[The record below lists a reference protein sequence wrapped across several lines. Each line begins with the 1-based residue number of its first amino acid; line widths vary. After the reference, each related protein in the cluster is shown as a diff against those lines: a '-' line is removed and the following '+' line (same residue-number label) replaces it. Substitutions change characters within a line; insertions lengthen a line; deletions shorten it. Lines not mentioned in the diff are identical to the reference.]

1 MCSPDLNRTF
11 LGERAKKK
19 NPKMGILGS
28 GGERLGGPHPRRGI
42 FGVKKGDFGAVSED
56 DGFGFPAG
64 LLQLVQVLPHRVQ

>member
-1 MCSPDLNRTF
+1 
-11 LGERAKKK
+11 
-19 NPKMGILGS
+19 MGILGS

-56 DGFGFPAG
+56 DGFGVPAG